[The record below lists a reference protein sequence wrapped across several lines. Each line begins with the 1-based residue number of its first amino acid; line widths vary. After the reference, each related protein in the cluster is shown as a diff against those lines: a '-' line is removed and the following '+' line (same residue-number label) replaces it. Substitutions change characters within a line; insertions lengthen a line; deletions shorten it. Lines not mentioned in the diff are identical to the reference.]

1 MTKRMTTRALAALTL
16 WAGFGLAPARALP
29 PAPKAEEMA
38 AVQPKQPGVAVGTP
52 AAADLA
58 RCRVE
63 PYPNATNPVGY
74 VLLDGSNRPLR
85 RFVAVGTPSFNIL
98 SYYQDGQEVYRE
110 TDTKGTGRLDQFRWL
125 GANGSKSGYD
135 LDGNGSIDA
144 WESISPEEV
153 SREVFE
159 AVARNDARR
168 LQALLPTAD
177 ELKGMGLPQPEIDR
191 LLARAA
197 NAPKRLQETAAALKL
212 SDKAKWI
219 HVELWAPE
227 TTPFDAFGGKADIV
241 RHRNAGVLVDKG
253 DGKTAEVFQLGELVQ
268 VGKGWRV
275 IDGPAPG
282 SPSPQSGG
290 GDETANAP
298 VVPPAVRELVEKLTA
313 LKPEQ
318 VAERAAVLEQVVTKL
333 QGDPR
338 QTEWLKQLIDAYAT
352 AAEAGDAAS
361 AGKLDAWRKQID
373 SFAPKTPLAGF
384 TAFRALSLEY
394 PVRLKKSDKAE
405 DVAAV
410 QKWWRES
417 LEQFVK
423 DYPNIEETPEA
434 LHRLGMATEFGGRAG
449 EEAAK
454 GFYATLAKNFPQHP
468 LAPLAQGAVRRLD
481 SEGQPFALTG
491 PSLTTG
497 QPLSSGQY
505 AGKVVVV
512 YYWAS
517 WYGQLKP
524 EAAVLTD
531 LMRKYNAKGL
541 EVLTVCLDQTPQ
553 QAVQAINATSLP
565 GQHLFQ
571 AGGGLATQWGV
582 MGPHTFLVGK
592 DGKVVNKNAQVP
604 LLGDEV
610 EKLLK

>member
-1 MTKRMTTRALAALTL
+1 MTKLTTRALAALTL
-16 WAGFGLAPARALP
+16 WAGFGIAPALALP
-29 PAPKAEEMA
+29 PAPKAEDMA
-38 AVQPKQPGVAVGTP
+38 GVQPKQPGVSVATP
-52 AAADLA
+52 APADLA

-63 PYPNATNPVGY
+63 PYPNATNPVGF
-74 VLLDGSNRPLR
+74 VLLDGSNRPVR

-110 TDTKGTGRLDQFRWL
+110 TDTKGAGRVDQFRWL
-125 GANGSKSGYD
+125 GANGSKTGYD
-135 LDGNGSIDA
+135 VDGNGSVDV
-144 WESISPEEV
+144 WEAISPEEV

-159 AVARNDARR
+159 AVVRNDARR

-177 ELKGMGLPQPEIDR
+177 ELKAMGLPQAEIDK
-191 LLARAA
+191 LMARAA
-197 NAPKRLQETAAALKL
+197 NAPKRLADTAAALKL

-227 TTPFDAFGGKADIV
+227 TTPFDAFGGKADVV

-253 DGKTAEVFQLGELVQ
+253 DGKSAEVFQLGELVQ

-275 IDGPAPG
+275 IDGPAAG
-282 SPSPQSGG
+282 SPSPQSG
-290 GDETANAP
+290 DTTAGEVS
-298 VVPPAVRELVEKLTA
+298 VVPAAAKDLVDQLSKVR
-313 LKPEQ
+313 PED
-318 VAERAAVLEQVVTKL
+318 AAGKAAVLEQIVAKL
-333 QGDPR
+333 QGDAR

-352 AAEAGDAAS
+352 AAEGGDAAA
-361 AGKLDAWRKQID
+361 AGKLAAWRKQID

-384 TAFRALSLEY
+384 AAFRALSLEY
-394 PVRLKKSDKAE
+394 PTRLKAADKPE

-410 QKWWRES
+410 QKWWRDS

-423 DYPNIEETPEA
+423 DYPNTEETPEA
-434 LHRLGMATEFGGRAG
+434 LHRLGMANEFAGRAG
-449 EEAAK
+449 EDAAK

-468 LAPLAQGAVRRLD
+468 LAPLAQGAVRRLE
-481 SEGQPFALTG
+481 SEGQPFVLAG
-491 PSLTTG
+491 PNLITG
-497 QPLSSGQY
+497 QQLSSGQF

-512 YYWAS
+512 YFWAS

-524 EAAVLTD
+524 EAAALTD
-531 LMRKYNAKGL
+531 LMRKYNGKGL

-582 MGPHTFLVGK
+582 MGPHAFLVGK
-592 DGKVVNKNAQVP
+592 DGKVVSKNAQVP
-604 LLGDEV
+604 LLADEI